1 MKIIYLHQYFK
12 YPRESGGTRSYWI
25 TKALVERG
33 HKVVVI
39 TSRNNMNKTHERL
52 QTEGFEIIYINTP
65 YDNNMGIWKRLRAF
79 LNFMFKA
86 TLFSLQEKKVNMVFA
101 TSTPLTI
108 GFPALI
114 LKWFRRIPFVFE
126 VRDLWPEAPIQ
137 MGVIKNKSVIY
148 CLTIFEKTIYN
159 NAKSIIALSP
169 GMEKGVFECVNGS
182 KTIAMI
188 PNMAKIDLF
197 YPRKKEKNMSKYI
210 DFDKFNVIYFGT
222 IGVSN
227 NLNYLV
233 DAAKLLSKSKDNS
246 INFII
251 LGEGKDKPMLEKLI
265 EENNLKNIRLI
276 SSKPLLETSEIVN
289 ACDISLVIF
298 KNIPILRTNS
308 PNKLFDSL
316 SAAKPIIVNSSG
328 WTKTLVEEERC
339 GFYANPNTPQDLIN
353 KIKILKEDKQLYQE
367 FSTNALNLAREK
379 FDKSILV
386 KEVTNI
392 IEESSV

>member
-1 MKIIYLHQYFK
+1 
-12 YPRESGGTRSYWI
+12 
-25 TKALVERG
+25 
-33 HKVVVI
+33 
-39 TSRNNMNKTHERL
+39 
-52 QTEGFEIIYINTP
+52 
-65 YDNNMGIWKRLRAF
+65 
-79 LNFMFKA
+79 
-86 TLFSLQEKKVNMVFA
+86 
-101 TSTPLTI
+101 
-108 GFPALI
+108 
-114 LKWFRRIPFVFE
+114 
-126 VRDLWPEAPIQ
+126 

-148 CLTIFEKTIYN
+148 CLKIFEKTIYN
-159 NAKSIIALSP
+159 NANSIIALSP
-169 GMEKGVFECVNGS
+169 GMEKGVLECVNGS
-182 KTIAMI
+182 KTVAMI

-197 YPRKKEKNMSKYI
+197 YPRERDKNMSKYI

-227 NLNYLV
+227 NLNYVV
-233 DAAKLLSKSKDNS
+233 DTAKLLSNSKDNS

-265 EENNLKNIRLI
+265 EENNLKNIKLI
-276 SSKPLLETSEIVN
+276 SSKPALETSEIVN

-339 GFYANPNTPQDLIN
+339 GFYANPNSPQDLIA
-353 KIKILKEDKQLYQE
+353 KIKTLKEDKQLCQE

-386 KEVTNI
+386 KEVTKI

>member
-1 MKIIYLHQYFK
+1 
-12 YPRESGGTRSYWI
+12 
-25 TKALVERG
+25 
-33 HKVVVI
+33 
-39 TSRNNMNKTHERL
+39 
-52 QTEGFEIIYINTP
+52 
-65 YDNNMGIWKRLRAF
+65 
-79 LNFMFKA
+79 
-86 TLFSLQEKKVNMVFA
+86 MVFA

-137 MGVIKNKSVIY
+137 MGVIKNKFVIY
-148 CLTIFEKTIYN
+148 CLKIFEKTIYN
-159 NAKSIIALSP
+159 NANSIIALSP
-169 GMEKGVFECVNGS
+169 GMEKGVLECVNGS
-182 KTIAMI
+182 KTVAMI

-197 YPRKKEKNMSKYI
+197 YPRERDKNMSKYI

-227 NLNYLV
+227 NLNYVV
-233 DAAKLLSKSKDNS
+233 DTAKLLSNSKDNS

-265 EENNLKNIRLI
+265 EENNLKNIKLI
-276 SSKPLLETSEIVN
+276 SSKPALETSEIVN

-339 GFYANPNTPQDLIN
+339 GFYANPNSPQDLIA
-353 KIKILKEDKQLYQE
+353 KIKTLKEDKQLCQE
-367 FSTNALNLAREK
+367 FSANALNLAREK

-386 KEVTNI
+386 KEVTKI